1 MRIFCHWRVC
11 VCSIWRKHQR
21 QFSTIC
27 IHQKQWSLV
36 FFLFDGKKKPN
47 VYIYTTICSILAI
60 RLCLYAN
67 SQQQLS
73 RDMFFFL
80 HKTFMICSNDEK
92 VALNF
97 DIYYVIGKYGGKKT
111 KMRVNWNRNFQSIYH
126 NQIRRVV
133 AWHSADGVQRI
144 SLFFFFF
151 PLPFYP
157 KGRCSHF
164 RANKNQIKLKENNV
178 SIDFL
183 IYFDVKHGKY
193 DFSVELKNGAFV
205 QRTRCFY
212 T

>member
-1 MRIFCHWRVC
+1 MTSCVVLSFRQCRPLLFRSILINFNDDFGCAYILPLTCVC
-11 VCSIWRKHQR
+11 VFYMTKTPTTIFDNLHTSKAVVSCFLPIWW
-21 QFSTIC
+21 
-27 IHQKQWSLV
+27 QK
-36 FFLFDGKKKPN
+36 KTKYI
-47 VYIYTTICSILAI
+47 YIYTTICSILAI

-126 NQIRRVV
+126 NQIRCVV

-144 SLFFFFF
+144 SLFFFLFF
-151 PLPFYP
+151 LFSPSFLS
-157 KGRCSHF
+157 KGKVFTFSCEQ
-164 RANKNQIKLKENNV
+164 KPNQTERK
-178 SIDFL
+178 
-183 IYFDVKHGKY
+183 
-193 DFSVELKNGAFV
+193 
-205 QRTRCFY
+205 
-212 T
+212 